1 MSSSDQVDTCPLLL
15 AARIQPE
22 PANSVLGNSPYGPIF
37 SYSGGM
43 TTFIIAD
50 QRALA
55 VELERNMRAFAER
68 VERNPWTHEYRRV
81 KAEVE
86 RTGDDSLFVDFQ
98 RRFKQDEADR
108 YRRFKG
114 QC

>member
-1 MSSSDQVDTCPLLL
+1 ML
-15 AARIQPE
+15 
-22 PANSVLGNSPYGPIF
+22 F
-37 SYSGGM
+37 SRRSLSRHG
-43 TTFIIAD
+43 D

-68 VERNPWTHEYRRV
+68 VERNPCTHEYRRV

>member
-1 MSSSDQVDTCPLLL
+1 
-15 AARIQPE
+15 
-22 PANSVLGNSPYGPIF
+22 
-37 SYSGGM
+37 M

-50 QRALA
+50 ERALSPSGFRRRNLYGPSPSA
-55 VELERNMRAFAER
+55 SNGTRGFSHER
-68 VERNPWTHEYRRV
+68 YRRV
-81 KAEVE
+81 KVEVE